1 MGISDRQRHGG
12 EGMTFGERLYE
23 LRNKNNL
30 SQEDLAE
37 VLDVSRQSISK
48 WENDKAYPEMT
59 RLLFMSDYF
68 DVSLDYLMRGIKK
81 ENNEEKVTADDADK
95 NSNDKYKTKNILLVW
110 NNFLSNLSPNQKTL
124 FMLLYILIICSLV
137 ALIVSVIYL
146 GGYEIGKFIGYLTK

>member
-1 MGISDRQRHGG
+1 
-12 EGMTFGERLYE
+12 MTFGERLYE

-30 SQEDLAE
+30 SQEELAE

-146 GGYEIGKFIGYLTK
+146 SGYEIGKFIGYLTK

>member
-1 MGISDRQRHGG
+1 
-12 EGMTFGERLYE
+12 MTFGERLYE

-30 SQEDLAE
+30 SQEELAE

-81 ENNEEKVTADDADK
+81 EKNEEKVTADDADK

-146 GGYEIGKFIGYLTK
+146 GGYELGKFIGYLTK

>member
-1 MGISDRQRHGG
+1 
-12 EGMTFGERLYE
+12 
-23 LRNKNNL
+23 
-30 SQEDLAE
+30 
-37 VLDVSRQSISK
+37 
-48 WENDKAYPEMT
+48 MT

>member
-30 SQEDLAE
+30 SQEELAE

-68 DVSLDYLMRGIKK
+68 DVSLDYLMRGIEK

>member
-1 MGISDRQRHGG
+1 
-12 EGMTFGERLYE
+12 MTFGERLYE
-23 LRNKNNL
+23 LRNINNL
-30 SQEDLAE
+30 SQEELAE
-37 VLDVSRQSISK
+37 VLDVARQSISK

-68 DVSLDYLMRGIKK
+68 DVSLDYLMRGIEK

>member
-1 MGISDRQRHGG
+1 
-12 EGMTFGERLYE
+12 MTFGERLYE

-68 DVSLDYLMRGIKK
+68 NVSLDYLMRGIKK

-124 FMLLYILIICSLV
+124 FMLLYILIICALV

>member
-30 SQEDLAE
+30 SQEELAE

-110 NNFLSNLSPNQKTL
+110 DNFLSNLSPKQKTL

>member
-12 EGMTFGERLYE
+12 DGMTFGERLYE

-30 SQEDLAE
+30 SQEELAE

>member
-30 SQEDLAE
+30 SQEELAE
-37 VLDVSRQSISK
+37 ILDVSRQSISK